1 MNRRFSDEELYNV
14 RNRIPIRHVIET
26 LLAIPSETVH
36 GVFRFRCPL
45 CAGRHTAIN
54 PETNLSRCFDCEKN
68 FNTIDLCMRVRRTD
82 FVESVK
88 FLIGQK
94 GRLAED
100 GARIL
105 SANHR
110 NLLES
115 QREESKNPVA
125 LGDILAK
132 LTCLRATH
140 RQIGK
145 GIEGEGEK
153 NANRKTTS
161 QRVPPPNDIAELEH
175 IVHALSQILQR
186 LKSNH
191 TRHNHTSKSKH
202 PQKPNA
208 ACSSRR
214 GI

>member
-36 GVFRFRCPL
+36 GILRFRCPL

-68 FNTIDLCMRVRRTD
+68 FNTIDLCMLVKRTD
-82 FVESVK
+82 FVQSVK
-88 FLIGQK
+88 FLLGHK
-94 GRLAED
+94 TRLAVD
-100 GARIL
+100 GGRTLPVSRGTHLKAL
-105 SANHR
+105 
-110 NLLES
+110 
-115 QREESKNPVA
+115 REESESPVA

-145 GIEGEGEK
+145 GIEEGQK
-153 NANRKTTS
+153 TPTARKPRMDS
-161 QRVPPPNDIAELEH
+161 LH
-175 IVHALSQILQR
+175 
-186 LKSNH
+186 
-191 TRHNHTSKSKH
+191 
-202 PQKPNA
+202 
-208 ACSSRR
+208 
-214 GI
+214 

>member
-1 MNRRFSDEELYNV
+1 MNRRFSHEELYNV
-14 RNRIPIRHVIET
+14 RNRIPVRHVIDT
-26 LLAIPSETVH
+26 LLAIPSETIH
-36 GVFRFRCPL
+36 GIFRFRCPL
-45 CAGRHTAIN
+45 CAGHHTAIN
-54 PETNLSRCFDCEKN
+54 PETNLSRCFDCKKN
-68 FNTIDLCMRVRRTD
+68 FNTIDLCMLVRRTD
-82 FVESVK
+82 FVQSVK
-88 FLIGQK
+88 FLLGHK
-94 GRLAED
+94 SRLAVD
-100 GARIL
+100 GARTL

-115 QREESKNPVA
+115 QREESKNPIA

-145 GIEGEGEK
+145 GIGGGEK

-161 QRVPPPNDIAELEH
+161 QGFPSLNDIAELEH

-191 TRHNHTSKSKH
+191 
-202 PQKPNA
+202 NA
-208 ACSSRR
+208 S
-214 GI
+214 

>member
-1 MNRRFSDEELYNV
+1 MNRRFTDEELYNV

-26 LLAIPSETVH
+26 LLAIPSETVR

-68 FNTIDLCMRVRRTD
+68 FNTIDLCMRVRHTD

-100 GARIL
+100 GARTL
-105 SANHR
+105 SGNHR
-110 NLLES
+110 KLLES
-115 QREESKNPVA
+115 QREENKTPVA

-132 LTCLRATH
+132 LTYLRATH

-145 GIEGEGEK
+145 GIEEDQK
-153 NANRKTTS
+153 DANGKRS
-161 QRVPPPNDIAELEH
+161 PHESSSLNDIAELEH

-191 TRHNHTSKSKH
+191 NPS
-202 PQKPNA
+202 
-208 ACSSRR
+208 
-214 GI
+214 

>member
-1 MNRRFSDEELYNV
+1 VNRRFSDEELYNV
-14 RNRIPIRHVIET
+14 RNRIPIRHAIEN

-45 CAGRHTAIN
+45 CAGCHTAIN

-68 FNTIDLCMRVRRTD
+68 FNTIDLCMLVKRTD
-82 FVESVK
+82 FVHSVK
-88 FLIGQK
+88 FLLGHK
-94 GRLAED
+94 TRLAVD
-100 GARIL
+100 GARTL
-105 SANHR
+105 SVIHR
-110 NLLES
+110 NHLQS
-115 QREESKNPVA
+115 PREESKNPVA

-145 GIEGEGEK
+145 GIEEGEK

-161 QRVPPPNDIAELEH
+161 QGFPSPNDIAELEH
-175 IVHALSQILQR
+175 IVRALSQILQR

-191 TRHNHTSKSKH
+191 HN
-202 PQKPNA
+202 PP
-208 ACSSRR
+208 
-214 GI
+214 

>member
-14 RNRIPIRHVIET
+14 RNRIPIRHVIEN

-45 CAGRHTAIN
+45 CAGRHTAIK

-68 FNTIDLCMRVRRTD
+68 FNTIDLCMLVRRTD

-88 FLIGQK
+88 FLIGHK
-94 GRLAED
+94 GRLAAD
-100 GARIL
+100 GARTL
-105 SANHR
+105 SVSHR
-110 NLLES
+110 NHLES
-115 QREESKNPVA
+115 PEEESKNPVA

-132 LTCLRATH
+132 LTYLRATQ

-145 GIEGEGEK
+145 GIEEGEK
-153 NANRKTTS
+153 NANRKITS
-161 QRVPPPNDIAELEH
+161 LEFPSPNDIAELEH
-175 IVHALSQILQR
+175 ILHALSQILQR

-191 TRHNHTSKSKH
+191 HS
-202 PQKPNA
+202 PP
-208 ACSSRR
+208 
-214 GI
+214 

>member
-1 MNRRFSDEELYNV
+1 MTRRFSDEELYNV
-14 RNRIPIRHVIET
+14 RNRIPIRHVIEN

-54 PETNLSRCFDCEKN
+54 PDTNLSRCFDCEKN

-82 FVESVK
+82 FVESVR
-88 FLIGQK
+88 FLIGHK
-94 GRLAED
+94 NRLAMD
-100 GARIL
+100 GARTL

-110 NLLES
+110 KLLKS
-115 QREESKNPVA
+115 QREENKNPVA

-140 RQIGK
+140 WQIGK

-153 NANRKTTS
+153 NANRKTPS
-161 QRVPPPNDIAELEH
+161 QGFPSLNDIAELER
-175 IVHALSQILQR
+175 IVHALSQILHR

-191 TRHNHTSKSKH
+191 N
-202 PQKPNA
+202 PP
-208 ACSSRR
+208 
-214 GI
+214 